1 MNILFFVEPLIQMDN
16 PNIQSYWLFHHIKI
30 MLESIKKN
38 NKENKC
44 YFVSN
49 NSLTKIL
56 KEIDYK
62 NEIEKI
68 YTFSQKEL
76 KIFSSSSIET
86 IKKWY
91 NNEYSIKEMEEYK
104 KIFINK
110 FKENSFDVIVTFS
123 PVPYLKE
130 IFNEALVL
138 NYEFGIFSRPPFPIT
153 FFLDPIGPG
162 GDCYLRI
169 FSEKILKNVK
179 ISKEEEESFNYF
191 LEKQKMSVLQE
202 NPFSKKIREIRKK
215 YDKIILLP
223 LQFNNFYLFDLEILV
238 FYYMFKKFLIN
249 SLYK

>member
-1 MNILFFVEPLIQMDN
+1 MVIS
-16 PNIQSYWLFHHIKI
+16 SYK
-30 MLESIKKN
+30 
-38 NKENKC
+38 
-44 YFVSN
+44 N

-153 FFLDPIGPG
+153 FFLDPIVPG
-162 GDCYLRI
+162 DSYLRI

-215 YDKIILLP
+215 YYKIILLP
-223 LQFNNFYLFDLEILV
+223 LQFNNFYLFDLESDYKTQFEYLEDV
-238 FYYMFKKFLIN
+238 LIKT
-249 SLYK
+249 Y